1 MVFEGKNSIKAIKDI
16 CDNNNIHS
24 DIVDFVYD
32 VIIKDATP
40 NKAFNELWQ
49 KIE

>member
-1 MVFEGKNSIKAIKDI
+1 MFEGKNSIRAVKDI
-16 CDNNNIHS
+16 CDNNNVHS

-32 VIIKDATP
+32 VIIERMTP
-40 NKAFNELWQ
+40 IKAFNILWD